1 MKINDRY
8 INEACRIRED
18 FIEIMESIKKHE
30 KNIEENKTIIS
41 EIMKNSSDYIENNP
55 KKNESQIKEDL
66 KEQLLEID
74 SNINKIISKLQPL
87 LDKHEVL
94 QKQSKDLYA
103 SITEAYPHLSETDIQ
118 EQIFFAIKR

>member
-66 KEQLLEID
+66 KEQFIQD
-74 SNINKIISKLQPL
+74 NK
-87 LDKHEVL
+87 
-94 QKQSKDLYA
+94 
-103 SITEAYPHLSETDIQ
+103 EAFEDFCNQAYE
-118 EQIFFAIKR
+118 EQND